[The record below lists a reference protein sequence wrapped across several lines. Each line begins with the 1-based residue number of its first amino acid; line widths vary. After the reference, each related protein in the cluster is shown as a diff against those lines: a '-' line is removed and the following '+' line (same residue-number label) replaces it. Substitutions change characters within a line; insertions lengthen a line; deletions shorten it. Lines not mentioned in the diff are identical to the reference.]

1 MACHDWST
9 EPFPFD
15 RHLECLRRD
24 FRRMRWQKDEV
35 AKVGRMLRQ
44 IQAAWP
50 SNANAEV
57 VKARQ
62 AIRQLAQ
69 TLEGLGV
76 DERFLHRLR
85 DGT

>member
-1 MACHDWST
+1 
-9 EPFPFD
+9 
-15 RHLECLRRD
+15 
-24 FRRMRWQKDEV
+24 MRWQKDEV